1 MDLFVEIVSFQLVT
15 IFAKSSILNVQLGFG
30 YASEVTQ
37 FNFRLRDS
45 SEALVSS
52 LSYKVLHFNQLCG
65 FLQSIIILTHLFP
78 MHPFSVSWKHRKTI
92 RFSDVFRE

>member
-1 MDLFVEIVSFQLVT
+1 MDLFVQIVSFQLVT

-37 FNFRLRDS
+37 FNFRLRNS
-45 SEALVSS
+45 SEAVSS
-52 LSYKVLHFNQLCG
+52 LSYKVLHFNQLFG
-65 FLQSIIILTHLFP
+65 FLQSIIILIHLFP
-78 MHPFSVSWKHRKTI
+78 MHPFSPSWKHRKTI